1 MAIPPPSK
9 KYFRKFNNSG
19 NKCKF
24 TTKIKLLDKD
34 FIEKCRSGDK
44 HALEQLYNY
53 FAPKMKGICLRYSRS
68 VFEAEDIFQDS
79 FIKILNNLQSY
90 TYKGSFEGW
99 IKRIVIHTAI
109 DNYKKNYPLRNIVS
123 AEEAEEEEAEA
134 ADIASQLS
142 AAELLDIIKKIP
154 TGYRVV
160 FNLYAVEGY
169 NHSEI
174 AEMLNISE
182 SSSRSQ
188 LCKAR
193 NYIIN
198 VLRQYDF
205 VVNEK
210 KSS

>member
-1 MAIPPPSK
+1 
-9 KYFRKFNNSG
+9 
-19 NKCKF
+19 
-24 TTKIKLLDKD
+24 LEKD
-34 FIEKCRSGDK
+34 FIEKCKIGDK
-44 HALEQLYNY
+44 RALEHLYNY
-53 FAPKMKGICLRYSRS
+53 FAPKMKGICLRYAHS
-68 VFEAEDIFQDS
+68 VFEAEDIFQEA
-79 FIKILNNLQSY
+79 FIKILNNLHSF

-99 IKRIVIHTAI
+99 VKKIVVNTAI
-109 DNYKKNYPLRNIVS
+109 DHFKKNYPLRNIVS
-123 AEEAEEEEAEA
+123 PEEAEEEESEA
-134 ADIASQLS
+134 ADVASQLS
-142 AAELLDIIKKIP
+142 ATELLEIIKKIP

-169 NHSEI
+169 SHSEI

-198 VLRQYDF
+198 ILKQYDL
-205 VVNEK
+205 VIHEK